1 MHLDPEILSTLCCPV
16 EHTPLR
22 FAGREDLDRLNR
34 EVAEGTRAR
43 ADGARVPAP
52 LECALV
58 AVGAAS
64 AYPVV
69 GGVPIL
75 LPGARIVRAGS
86 AVPQGPA
93 APSCAEEP
101 WAGRWE
107 DLSRRWDDLRPPV
120 RPAPADTAILERVA
134 GEQCGAGGGR
144 TRRALLLGV
153 TPETATMRWPEGFR
167 LLAIDSSEAMVRHV
181 WPARDVAHGAAAL
194 ADWLAMPLR
203 DGSYDL
209 VVGDGSLS
217 LPRYPD
223 GCAATVREIR
233 RVLSERGVLA
243 MRMFT
248 RPDASEPVEVI
259 FADLAAGRI
268 GTLDAAKWRLVMALH
283 ADTATG
289 ARMGDVWE
297 AWAAHVPDPAAL
309 MRSLGWPEDA
319 PRIFEGLHGL
329 DARATFPTLAEV
341 RALLAEGFREV
352 GCLRPGYADGDQ
364 YPTMV
369 FEVRTPGR

>member
-1 MHLDPEILSTLCCPV
+1 MHLDPEILATLRCPV
-16 EHTPLR
+16 EGTPLR
-22 FAGREDLDRLNR
+22 FASRRDLERLNR
-34 EVAEGTRAR
+34 ELAEETLVR
-43 ADGARVPAP
+43 ADGARVPVP
-52 LECALV
+52 LQDALA
-58 AVGAAS
+58 AVGGSS

-69 GGVPIL
+69 DGVPTL
-75 LPGARIVRAGS
+75 LPGARLVHAGS
-86 AVPQGPA
+86 SAALGPA
-93 APSCAEEP
+93 AAGCAEDP

-107 DLSRRWDDLRPPV
+107 DLARRWDELRPPV
-120 RPAPADTAILERVA
+120 RPARADTAILERVA
-134 GEQCGAGGGR
+134 AERCGAGGGR
-144 TRRALLLGV
+144 PRRALLLGV
-153 TPETATMRWPEGFR
+153 TPETATMRWPEGCR

-181 WPARDVAHGAAAL
+181 WPARDVPHGAAAL

-217 LPRYPD
+217 LPRYPG

-233 RVLSERGVLA
+233 RVLSDRGVLA

-248 RPDASEPVEVI
+248 RPDANESVEAI

-297 AWAAHVPDPAAL
+297 AWTAHVPDPAAL

-319 PRIFEGLHGL
+319 PRIFEGLQGL

-341 RALLAEGFREV
+341 RALLADGFREV